1 MTNCMQAKTF
11 VEMKLNDLN
20 AQTLWQN
27 GQIRKGIKIVTT
39 TNNIIYCQKG
49 IWGLYVYF
57 EFYFINVTNLIFTK
71 ILK

>member
-27 GQIRKGIKIVTT
+27 GQIRKGIEIVTT

>member
-1 MTNCMQAKTF
+1 MQAKTF

-39 TNNIIYCQKG
+39 TNNIIYC
-49 IWGLYVYF
+49 
-57 EFYFINVTNLIFTK
+57 
-71 ILK
+71 